1 MKRLMGINHLNIK
14 SFINNNQNILSLL
27 FVFIIVLTL
36 GSILFFINST
46 SNILGHSYRDIYF
59 YLIQALRFSGHTI
72 SGYGYVN
79 YLSPLIPFL
88 TSILFRLG
96 FVSENSLFFVTML
109 FYILATVG
117 MFCLFRLRFNNIFS
131 IFGAILYS
139 CLSINLMWA
148 GNGSIDIPCICLSIW
163 ALYFFVKGVNQ
174 NQRYFYLALPLCVFS
189 FFAKYIG
196 ALIFAIIILY
206 FLSKRDIFTNIK
218 VYGKNL
224 IGSFIFACVFT
235 IPFFAFYFMNHL
247 PLGFLNQ
254 AHEISSTTT
263 SSAIAVAHHRGNN
276 LFFYF
281 EFLPKY
287 IYNPN
292 HVVGYVLLILA
303 VIGIV
308 FSIYK
313 LFKVLSNAEFKN
325 IKFVFN
331 RLKLS
336 KTLTYILLFLSIL
349 GMIISFVIAGKFSF
363 VVSEALFFLC
373 ILIFAILFNEIIA
386 ESNFKYDSLSFDIAM
401 IGWFMGHM
409 LFLSA
414 HLTKVD
420 RYATAFVTPLIFF
433 ITFGLKTVCDRI
445 PDKNYIREII
455 PLIFIIIFII
465 MGFLYL
471 TIDKHDSLVNDEQ
484 NVVEWLE
491 INNPNLDSI
500 NISSD
505 RGPIYTWYLQKEVG
519 YIVGTS
525 NTSNL
530 SDKLLKTNT
539 EYYISQLDN
548 LTIPNYHKVKEFG
561 LVSIYQ
567 RTV

>member
-1 MKRLMGINHLNIK
+1 MFNIK
-14 SFINNNQNILSLL
+14 SFINNKNILSLL
-27 FVFIIVLTL
+27 FVFIVVLTL
-36 GSILFFINST
+36 GSILFYINST

-59 YLIQALRFSGHTI
+59 YLIEALRFSDHNI
-72 SGYGYVN
+72 SGYDYIN

-96 FVSENSLFFVTML
+96 FVSENSLFFVTIL
-109 FYILATVG
+109 FYIFATVG
-117 MFCLFRLRFNNIFS
+117 MYCLFRLRFNNIFS
-131 IFGAILYS
+131 IFGAILYAS
-139 CLSINLMWA
+139 LSINLMWA

-174 NQRYFYLALPLCVFS
+174 NQKYFYLALPLCVFS

-196 ALIFAIIILY
+196 AVIFAVIILY
-206 FLSKRDIFTNIK
+206 FLSKRDIFANIK
-218 VYGKNL
+218 IYGKNL
-224 IGSFIFACVFT
+224 IGSFIFALVFT
-235 IPFFAFYFMNHL
+235 VPFFAFYFFNNL

-254 AHEISSTTT
+254 AQEISSTTT
-263 SSAIAVAHHRGNN
+263 QSAISISHHRGNN

-281 EFLPKY
+281 EYLPKY

-292 HVVGYVLLILA
+292 HMVGYVLLILA
-303 VIGIV
+303 IIGIIFCV
-308 FSIYK
+308 YK
-313 LFKVLSNAEFKN
+313 LIKTLNDAKFKN
-325 IKFVFN
+325 IRFIFSK
-331 RLKLS
+331 LKLS
-336 KTLTYILLFLSIL
+336 KTITYILLILSIF
-349 GMIISFVIAGKFSF
+349 GMIISFLIAGKVSF
-363 VVSEALFFLC
+363 VVSEVIFYFC
-373 ILIFAILFNEIIA
+373 IFIFAILFNEIIL
-386 ESNFKYDSLSFDIAM
+386 NCNLKYDMLSFDLAM

-433 ITFGLKTVCDRI
+433 ITFGLKTVCEKLS
-445 PDKNYIREII
+445 DKNHICEII

-465 MGFLYL
+465 MGLLYL

-484 NVVEWLE
+484 DVVEWLE

-519 YIVGTS
+519 YIVDTS
-525 NTSNL
+525 NTSTL
-530 SDKLLKTNT
+530 SNQLLEDNIQ
-539 EYYISQLDN
+539 YYISQVDN
-548 LTIPNYHKVKEFG
+548 LTIPNYPKVEEFG
-561 LVSIYQ
+561 SVSIYQ
-567 RTV
+567 RAG